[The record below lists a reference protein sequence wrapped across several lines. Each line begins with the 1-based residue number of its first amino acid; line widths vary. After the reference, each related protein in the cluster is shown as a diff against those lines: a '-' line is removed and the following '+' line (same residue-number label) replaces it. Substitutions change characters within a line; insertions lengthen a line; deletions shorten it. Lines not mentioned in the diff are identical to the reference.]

1 MARVAV
7 ARLCRR
13 LLPSLP
19 KLLEFRLSF
28 TASPLEH
35 APELAEA
42 RLGGDDPPEAGLP
55 KLKKETTAAAAAA
68 CRDPAAQTLGYDTE
82 RPTQVD
88 ELNR

>member
-1 MARVAV
+1 MATELRDGIPCARVAV

-28 TASPLEH
+28 KASPLEH

-42 RLGGDDPPEAGLP
+42 RLGGDDPPVAGLP
-55 KLKKETTAAAAAA
+55 KHKQEFTAGAAAA
-68 CRDPAAQTLGYDTE
+68 
-82 RPTQVD
+82 
-88 ELNR
+88 